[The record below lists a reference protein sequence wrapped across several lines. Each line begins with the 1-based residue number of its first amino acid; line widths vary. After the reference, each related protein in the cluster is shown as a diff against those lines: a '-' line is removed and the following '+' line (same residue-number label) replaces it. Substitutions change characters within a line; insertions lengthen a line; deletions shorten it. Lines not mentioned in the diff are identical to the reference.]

1 MGIAERRVRE
11 KEKLRSAILDT
22 AWQMVKDEGWQSL
35 SIRKIADAIEYSVPV
50 IYDHFENKEAI
61 LFEFGK
67 EGFRILARKISE
79 AKEKKDDPAEQ
90 LKLMANAFW
99 DFASRHNEHY
109 QLMYGQGMMGCEIQ
123 KCLPER
129 TTFRNLVTE
138 PIVQLIKEGKNPKAD
153 PCLKYY
159 TFWSILH
166 GLISMKNMRGTGV
179 SDEINKMVMDDAI
192 SGFIKNLA

>member
-1 MGIAERRVRE
+1 MGIAERRLRE
-11 KEKLRSAILDT
+11 KEKLRSTILDT

-67 EGFRILARKISE
+67 EGFRMLAKKIQE

-99 DFASRHNEHY
+99 DFASRYREHY
-109 QLMYGQGMMGCEIQ
+109 QLMYGQGMTGCEIQ

-129 TTFRNLVTE
+129 STFRDLVTE
-138 PIVQLIKEGKNPKAD
+138 PIVRLINEGKNPKAD

-192 SGFIKNLA
+192 AGFIKNLG

>member
-1 MGIAERRVRE
+1 
-11 KEKLRSAILDT
+11 
-22 AWQMVKDEGWQSL
+22 MVKEEGWQSL

-67 EGFRILARKISE
+67 EGFRMLAKKISE
-79 AKEKKDDPAEQ
+79 AKGKKDDPAEQ

-99 DFASRHNEHY
+99 DFALRYKEHY
-109 QLMYGQGMMGCEIQ
+109 QLMYGQGMTGCEIE

-129 TTFRNLVTE
+129 TTFRNLVME
-138 PIVQLIKEGKNPKAD
+138 PIVQLIKKGKNPKAD

-166 GLISMKNMRGTGV
+166 GLISMKNMRGAGV

-192 SGFIKNLA
+192 AGFIKNLS